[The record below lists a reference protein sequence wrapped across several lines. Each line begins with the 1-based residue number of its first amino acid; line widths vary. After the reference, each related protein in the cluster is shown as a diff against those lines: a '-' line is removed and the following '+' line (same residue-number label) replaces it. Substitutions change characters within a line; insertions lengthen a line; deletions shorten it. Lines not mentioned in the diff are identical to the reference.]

1 MYVNHFHSLRLIL
14 LMFCAIG
21 LAGCVAIDVEL
32 EFAESPNIYSQI
44 IHQTSD
50 RYSDVEPLQLSPEIL
65 SMLDAYI
72 GPRDNGEERLDKLQD
87 ILYGE
92 EFLNIQYA
100 DDTTHTAV
108 EVFAAK
114 QGNCLSVMNLYVAMA
129 RYVGLDANFQ
139 TVAVQPAWDIRG
151 GLLVLSQHINATG
164 RFNVRRRYVVDF
176 TPEIGLQKLTA
187 SIIDDQEARALYF
200 NNLGVEALIK
210 HDFNQA
216 LIYFKNALFLD
227 IELSIAWN
235 NIGATYNRLGNREFS
250 EYSYQVAFQKD
261 NTNATAIN
269 NLTKFYYDSGKVEL
283 ARKYEQAT
291 KQFNNR
297 NPYFQFARG
306 NLAYNRNNL
315 NAARISYRKAIR
327 LDSLEPDFYSALAQV
342 YSELGDVARAKR
354 TAESAKKII
363 AQNAD
368 IYQPSSQKVR
378 IIDSGTILRS
388 SSPGLSIILD
398 GSRGVGS
405 RC

>member
-1 MYVNHFHSLRLIL
+1 
-14 LMFCAIG
+14 MFSIIG

-32 EFAESPNIYSQI
+32 EFVENPDIYSQI

-50 RYSDVEPLQLSPEIL
+50 RYSDIEPLRLSPEIL

-72 GPRDNGEERLDKLQD
+72 GPRDNKEERLHKLQD

-108 EVFAAK
+108 EVFAAE

-200 NNLGVEALIK
+200 NNLGVEALIE
-210 HDFNQA
+210 HDFDQA
-216 LIYFKNALFLD
+216 LVYFKNALFLD

-291 KQFNNR
+291 EQFNNR
-297 NPYFQFARG
+297 NPYFHFARG

-327 LDSLEPDFYSALAQV
+327 LDALEPDFYSALALV
-342 YSELGDVARAKR
+342 YGELGDVVRAKR
-354 TAESAKKII
+354 TAESAEKIL

-398 GSRGVGS
+398 GSRGVGT
-405 RC
+405 RR

>member
-1 MYVNHFHSLRLIL
+1 MYLNHFHSLRLIL
-14 LMFCAIG
+14 LMFCVIG

-32 EFAESPNIYSQI
+32 EFAENPDIYSQI

-72 GPRDNGEERLDKLQD
+72 GPRDNKEERLHKLQD

-164 RFNVRRRYVVDF
+164 RFNMRRRYVVDF

-200 NNLGVEALIK
+200 NNLGVEALIE
-210 HDFNQA
+210 HDSDQA

-227 IELSIAWN
+227 IDMSIAWN
-235 NIGATYNRLGNREFS
+235 NIGATYNRLGMREFS

-269 NLTKFYYDSGKVEL
+269 NLTKFYYDSGNVEL

-297 NPYFQFARG
+297 NPYFHFSRG

-327 LDSLEPDFYSALAQV
+327 LDALEPDFYTALAQV
-342 YSELGDVARAKR
+342 YSELGDVVRARR
-354 TAESAKKII
+354 TAESAEKIL
-363 AQNAD
+363 AQNAE

-378 IIDSGTILRS
+378 IIDSDTILRS

-398 GSRGVGS
+398 GSRRVDS
-405 RC
+405 RR

>member
-1 MYVNHFHSLRLIL
+1 MNPFHRIRLTLSL
-14 LMFCAIG
+14 FCAIA
-21 LAGCVAIDVEL
+21 LAGCAVIDVEL
-32 EFAESPNIYSQI
+32 EFVENPEIYTQI

-50 RYSDVEPLQLSPEIL
+50 RYSDIEPLKLSPEIL
-65 SMLDAYI
+65 SMLDAYME
-72 GPRDNGEERLDKLQD
+72 PRDTEEERVDKLQD

-100 DDTTHTAV
+100 DGTTHTAV
-108 EVFAAK
+108 EVFWAK

-139 TVAVQPAWDIRG
+139 TVAVQPAWDLRG

-164 RFNVRRRYVVDF
+164 RFSMRRRYVVDF

-210 HDFNQA
+210 HDFDQA

-269 NLTKFYYDSGKVEL
+269 NLAKFYHQSGNVQR
-283 ARKYEQAT
+283 AREYEQAT
-291 KQFNNR
+291 EQFNNR
-297 NPYFQFARG
+297 NPYFHFARG
-306 NLAYNRNNL
+306 NIAYNSNNL
-315 NAARISYRKAIR
+315 NAASISYRKAIR
-327 LDSLEPDFYSALAQV
+327 LDALEPDFYAALAQV
-342 YSELGDVARAKR
+342 YRELGDVARAKR
-354 TAESAKKII
+354 TAESAKEII

-378 IIDSGTILRS
+378 IIDTGTILRS
-388 SSPGLSIILD
+388 SSPGLSISLD
-398 GSRGVGS
+398 GRRGVSS
-405 RC
+405 RR

>member
-1 MYVNHFHSLRLIL
+1 MSMNHFHRIRLCL
-14 LMFCAIG
+14 LLFYTIG
-21 LAGCVAIDVEL
+21 IAGCVVIDVEL
-32 EFAESPNIYSQI
+32 EFAENPEIYSQI
-44 IHQTSD
+44 ISQTSD
-50 RYSDVEPLQLSPEIL
+50 QYSNIEPLELSPEIL
-65 SMLDAYI
+65 SMLDSYI
-72 GPRDNGEERLDKLQD
+72 GPRDSKEERLDKLQD

-100 DDTTHTAV
+100 DEITHTAV
-108 EVFAAK
+108 EVFSVK

-164 RFNVRRRYVVDF
+164 RFNMRRRYVVDF

-187 SIIDDQEARALYF
+187 SIIEDQEARALYF
-200 NNLGVEALIK
+200 NNLGVEALIED
-210 HDFNQA
+210 DFDQA
-216 LIYFKNALFLD
+216 LVYFKNALFLD

-269 NLTKFYYDSGKVEL
+269 NLAKFYHNSGNVQL
-283 ARKYEQAT
+283 ARQYEQAT
-291 KQFNNR
+291 EQFNNR
-297 NPYFQFARG
+297 NPYFHFARG
-306 NLAYNRNNL
+306 NFAYNNNNL
-315 NAARISYRKAIR
+315 NAARISYRKAIS
-327 LDSLEPDFYSALAQV
+327 LDALEPDFYKALGQV
-342 YSELGDVARAKR
+342 YSELGEVVRAKR
-354 TAESAKKII
+354 MAESAQKIL
-363 AQNAD
+363 AQNAN

-378 IIDSGTILRS
+378 IIDSGTILRP

-398 GSRGVGS
+398 GSRGVDS
-405 RC
+405 RR

>member
-1 MYVNHFHSLRLIL
+1 MYLNNFHRIKLTLPL
-14 LMFCAIG
+14 FCAIG

-32 EFAESPNIYSQI
+32 EFTENPDIYSQI

-50 RYSDVEPLQLSPEIL
+50 RYSDVEPLKLSPEIL

-72 GPRDNGEERLDKLQD
+72 EPRDSEEERVDKLQD

-108 EVFAAK
+108 EVFATK

-129 RYVGLDANFQ
+129 RYVGLDAKFQ

-164 RFNVRRRYVVDF
+164 RFNMRRRYVVDF

-200 NNLGVEALIK
+200 NNLGVEALIE
-210 HDFNQA
+210 HDSDQA

-227 IELSIAWN
+227 IDMSIAWN
-235 NIGATYNRLGNREFS
+235 NIGATYNRLGMREFS

-269 NLTKFYYDSGKVEL
+269 NLTKFYYDSGNVQL
-283 ARKYEQAT
+283 ARKYEEAT
-291 KQFNNR
+291 EQFNKR
-297 NPYFQFARG
+297 NPYFHFARG
-306 NLAYNRNNL
+306 NLAYNRSNL

-327 LDSLEPDFYSALAQV
+327 LDALEPDFYTALAQV

-354 TAESAKKII
+354 TAESAEEII
-363 AQNAD
+363 AQNAE

-398 GSRGVGS
+398 GSRRVDS
-405 RC
+405 RR

>member
-1 MYVNHFHSLRLIL
+1 MYLNHFHSLRLIL
-14 LMFCAIG
+14 LMFCVIG

-32 EFAESPNIYSQI
+32 EFAENPDIYSQI

-72 GPRDNGEERLDKLQD
+72 GPRDNKEERLHKLQD

-164 RFNVRRRYVVDF
+164 RFNMRRRYVVDF

-200 NNLGVEALIK
+200 NNLGVEALIE
-210 HDFNQA
+210 HDSDQA

-227 IELSIAWN
+227 IDMSIAWN
-235 NIGATYNRLGNREFS
+235 NIGATYNRLGMREFS

-269 NLTKFYYDSGKVEL
+269 NLTKFYYDSGNVQL

-297 NPYFQFARG
+297 NPYFHFSRG
-306 NLAYNRNNL
+306 NLAYNSNNL
-315 NAARISYRKAIR
+315 NAARNSYRKAIR
-327 LDSLEPDFYSALAQV
+327 LDALEPDFYTALAQV
-342 YSELGDVARAKR
+342 YSELGDVVRARR
-354 TAESAKKII
+354 TAESAEKIL
-363 AQNAD
+363 AQNAE

-378 IIDSGTILRS
+378 IIDSSTILRS

-398 GSRGVGS
+398 GSRRVDS
-405 RC
+405 RR

>member
-1 MYVNHFHSLRLIL
+1 MYLNHFHSLRLIL
-14 LMFCAIG
+14 LMFCVIG

-32 EFAESPNIYSQI
+32 EFAENPDIYSQI

-72 GPRDNGEERLDKLQD
+72 GPRDNKEERLHKLQD

-164 RFNVRRRYVVDF
+164 RFNMRRRYVVDF

-200 NNLGVEALIK
+200 NNLGVEALIE
-210 HDFNQA
+210 HDSDQA

-227 IELSIAWN
+227 IDMSIAWN
-235 NIGATYNRLGNREFS
+235 NIGATYNRLGMREFS

-269 NLTKFYYDSGKVEL
+269 NLTKFYYDSGNVQL

-297 NPYFQFARG
+297 NPYFHFSRG

-327 LDSLEPDFYSALAQV
+327 LDALEPDFYTALAQV
-342 YSELGDVARAKR
+342 YSELGDVVRARR
-354 TAESAKKII
+354 TAESAEKIL
-363 AQNAD
+363 AQNAE

-378 IIDSGTILRS
+378 IIDSSTILRS

-398 GSRGVGS
+398 GSRRVDS
-405 RC
+405 RR